1 MSFPPATPIAVVGTS
16 VRAPGGIAGPAAFWA
31 AVTAARDLIGE
42 LPADR
47 RERFGAAWDGMVT
60 RGGYLEA
67 PFDFD
72 ARFFGVSP
80 KEARS
85 IDPQHRLLLETVWEA
100 FEDAG
105 IPVAAAPAATGVYV
119 GITGVD
125 HREWLIGE
133 PNSSWTVGTGHSFAA
148 GRIAHTLGL
157 RGPVLAV
164 DTVCS
169 SSLVSAHLA
178 CRALAAGDC
187 DVAAAGGVNLV
198 LAPSVTRSVYKT
210 GALSPRGRSRPFDKD
225 ADGFVRGEGCG
236 IVVLKRLDDAL
247 RDRDRILAV
256 IAGTG
261 INHDGHTA
269 TFTAPNVAAQGEL
282 ITRVLTAAGVE
293 AAEVGFHEAH
303 GTGTPIG
310 DPAELEAVAATLGRR
325 GGRRLYVGSVKAN
338 FGHTESAAGVMG
350 LIKAVLSLYHRTVA
364 PQANFGTLH
373 PGIDLTGTGI
383 EIPTAPV
390 PWDDDLGA
398 CASVS
403 SYGMSGTNAYAVLRP
418 APAAVVP
425 GHEQTGAAVAGFGV
439 SAAAPAALTEL
450 ARRYADHL
458 TKAPEAD
465 YPAFAHTATAGR
477 TRLKHAVWIEA
488 AEPAGA
494 IAALRALSEGAGDAG
509 DAEDA
514 EGAGH
519 PAVRELAK
527 DEPFPGAVPAR
538 AVVSLPTYPWQRAT
552 HVASLAPGASR

>member
-1 MSFPPATPIAVVGTS
+1 MA
-16 VRAPGGIAGPAAFWA
+16 VRAPGGIADPAAFWA
-31 AVTAARDLIGE
+31 AVTSARDLIGE

-47 RERFGAAWDGMVT
+47 RDRFGPAWDGMVT
-60 RGGYLEA
+60 RGGYVDT

-72 ARFFGVSP
+72 AKFFGISP

-105 IPVAAAPAATGVYV
+105 IPVAAAPAATGVCI

-125 HREWLIGE
+125 HREWLVGE

-148 GRIAHTLGL
+148 GRVAHTLGL
-157 RGPVLAV
+157 RGPVFAV

-169 SSLVSAHLA
+169 SSLVSVHLA

-210 GALSPRGRSRPFDKD
+210 GALSPEGRSRPFDKD

-236 IVVLKRLDDAL
+236 IVVVKRLDDAV

-269 TFTAPNVAAQGEL
+269 TFTAPDIEAQSEL
-282 ITRVLTAAGVE
+282 ITRVLTAARVD

-338 FGHTESAAGVMG
+338 FGHTESAAGIMG
-350 LIKAVLSLYHRTVA
+350 LMKAVLSLYHCTVA

-373 PGIDLTGTGI
+373 PRVDLTGTGI

-403 SYGMSGTNAYAVLRP
+403 SYGMSGTNAYAVLRR
-418 APAAVVP
+418 APAAAP
-425 GHEQTGAAVAGFGV
+425 GREQTGAVAAGFGV

-458 TKAPEAD
+458 TTAPEAD

-477 TRLKHAVWIEA
+477 TRLKHAMWIEA
-488 AEPAGA
+488 AEPAVA
-494 IAALRALSEGAGDAG
+494 IAALRALS
-509 DAEDA
+509 

-527 DEPFPGAVPAR
+527 DEPFPAPAPAR
-538 AVVSLPTYPWQRAT
+538 VVVSLPTYPWQRAT
-552 HVASLAPGASR
+552 HVAGVAQVAAG

>member
-1 MSFPPATPIAVVGTS
+1 VSFPPTTPIAVVGTA

-31 AVTAARDLIGE
+31 AVTTAQDLIGE

-72 ARFFGVSP
+72 ARFFGISP

-105 IPVAAAPAATGVYV
+105 IPVAAASATTGVYV

-125 HREWLIGE
+125 HREWLAGE

-157 RGPVLAV
+157 RGPVFAV

-210 GALSPRGRSRPFDKD
+210 GALSPEGRSRPFDKD

-247 RDRDRILAV
+247 RDRDRVLAV

-269 TFTAPNVAAQGEL
+269 TFTAPNVAAQQEL
-282 ITRVLTAAGVE
+282 ITRVLTAAGVD

-325 GGRRLYVGSVKAN
+325 GGRRLYVGSVKAH

-350 LIKAVLSLYHRTVA
+350 LIKAVLSLDHRTVA

-373 PGIDLTGTGI
+373 PRIDLTGTGI
-383 EIPTAPV
+383 EIPTVPV

-418 APAAVVP
+418 APAAVP
-425 GHEQTGAAVAGFGV
+425 DRDRSGAAVAGFGM

-488 AEPAGA
+488 AQPAGA
-494 IAALRALSEGAGDAG
+494 IEALRALSEGA
-509 DAEDA
+509 E
-514 EGAGH
+514 H
-519 PAVRELAK
+519 PAVRALAT
-527 DEPFPGAVPAR
+527 DEPFVAAVPVR
-538 AVVSLPTYPWQRAT
+538 EVISLPTYPWQRAT
-552 HVASLAPGASR
+552 HVASLAPGAAG